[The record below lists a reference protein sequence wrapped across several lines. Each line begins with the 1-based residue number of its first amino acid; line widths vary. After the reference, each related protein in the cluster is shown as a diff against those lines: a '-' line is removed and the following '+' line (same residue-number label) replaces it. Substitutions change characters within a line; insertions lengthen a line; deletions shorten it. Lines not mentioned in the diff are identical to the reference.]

1 MTKIVKI
8 KQDFNE
14 IFGENIM
21 ILKKIKTKALH
32 SLQSI
37 YFLKYVLGVKVWI
50 FLNESSILV
59 FAEISNLSFH
69 LNKNELR

>member
-14 IFGENIM
+14 IFGKNM
-21 ILKKIKTKALH
+21 ILKKIKAKALH

-59 FAEISNLSFH
+59 FAEIRNLSFY